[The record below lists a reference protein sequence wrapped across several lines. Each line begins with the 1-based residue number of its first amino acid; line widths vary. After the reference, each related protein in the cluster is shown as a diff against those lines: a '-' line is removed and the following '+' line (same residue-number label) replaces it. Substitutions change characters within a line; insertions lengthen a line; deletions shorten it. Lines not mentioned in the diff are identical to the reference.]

1 MLHFVF
7 VLIMPWLLALLLT
20 PGGFRAAHRTG
31 WLDMPGDRKHH
42 PEPVALLGGVV
53 IFASSALGLALAM
66 ILSPPIREILIASE
80 HMYPFAVMVSGGL
93 AMLVMGAIDDRQDL
107 RAVTKL
113 LIQLAIAAFTW
124 YGGFRI
130 GVVELPFGWFTVD
143 GVIPSFLM
151 TVGWIVLITNAF
163 NLIDGMDGLSTGT
176 GIIVVLTLFILGTA
190 HRESVAVIA
199 SLSLA
204 GSMAGLLRFNVPP
217 ARIYLGDG
225 GAYLI
230 GYSSAVLGIACTQKS
245 SAAMV
250 VAVPLLA
257 LGLPLLD
264 TVFAVV
270 RRAIAYLRHTQV
282 RELGVRGVVNA
293 LFKPDRGHI
302 HHLLLRSGWSTRQA
316 LYSIYLV
323 SLVLA
328 SVALWTQGLSSNI
341 RWLIVIATVGAGF
354 VAIRV
359 FEGRLDARDRELTDT
374 SADEHAASSTRRAAG

>member
-1 MLHFVF
+1 MLHFAF
-7 VLIMPWLLALLLT
+7 VLVVPWLIALIIT
-20 PGGFRAAHRTG
+20 PGVIKAAHRTG
-31 WLDMPGDRKHH
+31 WLDMPGERKHH

-53 IFASSALGLALAM
+53 IFASSALGLALTM
-66 ILSPPIREILIASE
+66 ILSAPIREVLIAPE
-80 HMYPFAVMVSGGL
+80 HMYPFAVMVTGGL
-93 AMLVMGAIDDRQDL
+93 AMLVMGTIDDRQDL

-113 LIQLAIAAFTW
+113 LLQLAIAAFTW
-124 YGGFRI
+124 WGGFRI
-130 GVVELPFGWFTVD
+130 GVVELPFGFFTLD
-143 GVIPSFLM
+143 GALPSFLL
-151 TVGWIVLITNAF
+151 TLGWIVLITNAF

-176 GIIVVLTLFILGTA
+176 GIIVVLTLFIVGTA

-204 GSMAGLLRFNVPP
+204 GSLAGVLRFNVPP

-230 GYSSAVLGIACTQKS
+230 GYSAAVLGIACTQKS

-250 VAVPLLA
+250 IAVPLLA

-270 RRAIAYLRHTQV
+270 RRGVFYLRSTGV
-282 RELGVRGVVNA
+282 RNLGLRGVVNA

-328 SVALWTQGLSSNI
+328 SVALWTQGLDSNI
-341 RWLIVIATVGAGF
+341 RWLIVGATVGSGF
-354 VAIRV
+354 IALRI
-359 FEGRLDARDRELTDT
+359 FERRLDLRDLERE
-374 SADEHAASSTRRAAG
+374 SSEAQDDAISTTRAAG

>member
-1 MLHFVF
+1 MLHFAF
-7 VLIMPWLLALLLT
+7 VLIVPWLIALLIT
-20 PGGFRAAHRTG
+20 PGVIRAAHRTG
-31 WLDMPGDRKHH
+31 WLDLPGARKMQ

-53 IFASSALGLALAM
+53 IFASSALGLALTM
-66 ILSPPIREILIASE
+66 ILSAPIREVLIAPE
-80 HMYPFAVMVSGGL
+80 HMYPFAVMVTGSL
-93 AMLVMGAIDDRQDL
+93 AMLVMGTIDDRQEL
-107 RAVTKL
+107 RALTKL
-113 LIQLAIAAFTW
+113 LIQIAIAGFTW
-124 YGGFRI
+124 WGGFRI
-130 GVVELPFGWFTVD
+130 GVVELPFGFFTVD
-143 GVIPSFLM
+143 GIVPSFLL

-204 GSMAGLLRFNVPP
+204 GSLAGLLRFNVPP

-230 GYSSAVLGIACTQKS
+230 GYSAAVLGIACTQKS

-270 RRAIAYLRHTQV
+270 RRAISYLRNTGV
-282 RELGVRGVVNA
+282 RELGLRGVVNA

-302 HHLLLRSGWSTRQA
+302 HHLLLRSGWTPRQA

-323 SLVLA
+323 SLALA
-328 SVALWTQGLSSNI
+328 SVALWTQELDSNI
-341 RWLIVIATVGAGF
+341 RWLIVAATVGSGF
-354 VAIRV
+354 VALRI
-359 FEGRLDARDRELTDT
+359 FERRLDRRDLERER
-374 SADEHAASSTRRAAG
+374 AEAERAAVPTTQAAG